1 MKMKTSITLSSD
13 TLQAIDDIAGPKAIR
28 SRVIEQAVVEFIER
42 HRRQRREVRDL
53 EILNRSAAELNQE
66 IADILLYQSEP

>member
-13 TLQAIDDIAGPKAIR
+13 TLQAIDDIAGPKVSR

-42 HRRQRREVRDL
+42 HRRQRREARDL
-53 EILNRSAAELNQE
+53 KIINRSATELNQE
-66 IADILLYQSEP
+66 IDDILLYQSEP